1 MLILYRLHRVDTT
14 SNYPDINQLVSKNV
28 GYGSLTFKSSYTQPL
43 MLKIVLSVKPQTEV
57 ASQDLNKC
65 VRELAREC
73 GQGEH
78 LWTLNEAVED
88 NVVEDKFKLD
98 VTIPSNLQV

>member
-1 MLILYRLHRVDTT
+1 
-14 SNYPDINQLVSKNV
+14 
-28 GYGSLTFKSSYTQPL
+28 
-43 MLKIVLSVKPQTEV
+43 MLKIVLSVKPQTED

-78 LWTLNEAVED
+78 LWTLNGGNSLED
-88 NVVEDKFKLD
+88 IVEDKFKLD
-98 VTIPSNLQV
+98 VTIPSTLQVSSVVFRKALLNITCISTL

>member
-1 MLILYRLHRVDTT
+1 
-14 SNYPDINQLVSKNV
+14 
-28 GYGSLTFKSSYTQPL
+28 

-65 VRELAREC
+65 VQELAREC

-78 LWTLNEAVED
+78 LWTLNEANSPED
-88 NVVEDKFKLD
+88 VVEDKFKLD